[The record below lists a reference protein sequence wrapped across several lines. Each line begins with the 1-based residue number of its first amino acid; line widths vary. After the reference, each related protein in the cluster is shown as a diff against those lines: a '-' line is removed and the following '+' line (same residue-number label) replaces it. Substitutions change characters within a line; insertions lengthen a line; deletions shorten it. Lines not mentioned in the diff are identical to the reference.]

1 MIKKKFRRIAAIC
14 LASAMLIQSSVQG
27 FAAETAGPADVQAQ
41 TAEGQIQAKSEG
53 QTQATEAQTQATEA
67 QTQATEAQ
75 TQATEAQTQSTEAQT
90 QATEALTQAT
100 ESQTQATES
109 QTQATEGQTQ
119 AAGSQAQNA
128 GSQTQATEAQTQAT
142 ESQTQAA
149 SEKSTES
156 QTEGKETERSERVND
171 GEKFSSSQLETALGS
186 AFPYLFAADTVEIPE
201 SLSEDKKI
209 AEGEEGSSIVSGLVP
224 LSVKLA
230 NAVSSSDVEV
240 VNLYA
245 DEKGKLDTAQLDEIT
260 KKQVID
266 VTKKYYVVN
275 IVADHPDQD
284 LDFSG
289 YKMTLSGQPVT
300 YEEETQPGD
309 ILYNFVSLDGDKYQ
323 DYTGTLKL
331 SNGAG
336 LQGTFLAPRASVQI
350 QSDLAGAVYAHDIS
364 VSDSVKELLQ
374 IVFIQ
379 GQPESIAEEAKSGQI
394 ESGAEESESSL
405 TESITEK
412 SDGEQS
418 ESSAVESTGE
428 STGSEISE
436 GADVITADGEEE
448 VLDLAEYLSDED
460 EIEPLDD
467 DGENTG
473 SISLKVIEKGSDA
486 SETPIYIQDAVFVVK
501 DSDGKILKDADGNPM
516 YLITYHGGT
525 EGEDTAAQT
534 IQGFKKG
541 ETYLLSQLSTD
552 EGYEIAEDKEFTI
565 PAGGDSEGSASPEAL
580 PVKVTNRRISEVDT
594 NSISVKADAFCN
606 GVLLTAEE
614 GRKSKYYA
622 ALFSDQTCTARVS
635 AVKEVVFD
643 GNAQKSQ
650 QIVFRGLEAG
660 ARYYLAPTNELG
672 EALQSGTFEAYEVN
686 GENKISVVYT
696 GITFSEMP
704 VTREATD
711 PVYEQK
717 TVELS
722 YLFSPDSTINPY
734 PEGDFSYIANIKLTK
749 NLLDQS
755 GNALIGQ
762 ADDTF
767 YVDLYRDSS
776 RTQKVTQ
783 TPITF
788 AMQDKSTMEAT
799 YELKMTAGKA
809 DFYLSETDQN
819 GKVVGG
825 EKGDSVYTVSYL
837 PNADGKL
844 SIVCGS
850 EFTAQIRNQINA
862 STVSTRLVDAKTG
875 KHISGVTMVIKDQ
888 DGKVVYNNGKALVF
902 QSKDTDYVLE
912 NVLETGKN
920 YYLSQ
925 VAAPSGYAP
934 SADVAFEVARGM
946 VTEVVMQSS
955 AAEKTSYSVTVNKQV
970 YSGKYQVYAQD
981 DTNGTNAANGS
992 YTFHVA
998 LFADANHTQKVSD
1011 VQAITVKGLS
1021 GVTTFENVQAKGS
1034 TGETATY
1041 YVAETDQ
1048 YGEPLTSTG
1057 NHTIKYAKSGKVTM
1071 DIKSKT
1077 TLIQNVYSSLPKGYR
1092 YTAKLT
1098 LTKKVVKSTGAA
1110 EKVTE
1115 TFYAGIFR
1123 ESDYSGTPTI
1133 IKLDLQD
1140 ASSVQ
1145 VSRRILF
1152 KPDGDETTYYIAEV
1166 DENGSILNQ
1175 SEEFGYNVEIDKP
1188 TLKISKGDNASVT
1201 ITNQPKAS
1209 KVTLYL
1215 TKKVYQG
1222 TLQKKVNE
1230 TFYVGLFK
1238 DSNFTTPYTKPI
1250 PMKLEN
1256 KSELTLKLS
1265 LNLGSSSSATIY
1277 VAEVDKDGKVI
1288 KNEQEFGYEIKLVN
1302 STAAFTPEK
1311 REIQTII
1318 LNSVYGSVTAD
1329 DWKQILHEDGNY
1341 LGSDEMISGNG
1352 EASVAAQTGDT
1363 TPIKF
1368 YVILM
1373 AVSVMIL
1380 GVCYRKKRRC
1390 KL

>member
-90 QATEALTQAT
+90 QATETQTQAT
-100 ESQTQATES
+100 EAQTQATES
-109 QTQATEGQTQ
+109 QTQVTESQTQAPEGQTQ
-119 AAGSQAQNA
+119 AA

-266 VTKKYYVVN
+266 VTKKYYIVN
-275 IVADHPDQD
+275 IVADHADQD

-336 LQGTFLAPRASVQI
+336 LQGAFLAPRASVQI
-350 QSDLAGAVYAHDIS
+350 QSGLAGAVYAHDIL
-364 VSDSVKELLQ
+364 VSDTVTELLQ

-379 GQPESIAEEAKSGQI
+379 GQPESITEETKSSETESGAEATESSET
-394 ESGAEESESSL
+394 ESGAEES
-405 TESITEK
+405 K
-412 SDGEQS
+412 SEQI

-428 STGSEISE
+428 STGSEMPE
-436 GADVITADGEEE
+436 DADAITADGEEE
-448 VLDLAEYLSDED
+448 VLDLAEYLSDEE
-460 EIEPLDD
+460 EIEPLDGD
-467 DGENTG
+467 EGNTG
-473 SISLKVIEKGSDA
+473 SISLTVIEEGSD
-486 SETPIYIQDAVFVVK
+486 SGETLTYIQNAVFVVK
-501 DSDGKILKDADGNPM
+501 DFAGNILKDSDGKPM
-516 YLITYHGGT
+516 YLITYNGNT
-525 EGEDTAAQT
+525 QNT
-534 IQGFKKG
+534 ITISGFAIGKK
-541 ETYLLSQLSTD
+541 YILSQISTD
-552 EGYEIAEDKEFTI
+552 EGYEIAEDQAFKI

-594 NSISVKADAFCN
+594 NSISVKADAFSN

-672 EALQSGTFEAYEVN
+672 EALPSGTFEAYEVN

-1071 DIKSKT
+1071 DSKSKT
-1077 TLIQNVYSSLPKGYR
+1077 TLIQNVYSSLPDGYR

-1145 VSRRILF
+1145 VSRRILLPS
-1152 KPDGDETTYYIAEV
+1152 KGETTYYIAEV

-1175 SEEFGYNVEIDKP
+1175 SEEFGYTVEIDKP
-1188 TLKISKGDNASVT
+1188 TLKISKGDDASVT
-1201 ITNQPKAS
+1201 ITNQPRAS

-1288 KNEQEFGYEIKLVN
+1288 KNEQGFGYEIKLVN

-1352 EASVAAQTGDT
+1352 EASVAAQTGDG
-1363 TPIKF
+1363 TPITF

>member
-90 QATEALTQAT
+90 QATEAQTQAT
-100 ESQTQATES
+100 EAQTQATES
-109 QTQATEGQTQ
+109 QTQVTESQTQAPEGQTQ
-119 AAGSQAQNA
+119 AA

-266 VTKKYYVVN
+266 VTKKYYIVN
-275 IVADHPDQD
+275 IVADHADQD

-350 QSDLAGAVYAHDIS
+350 QSDLAGAVYAHDIL
-364 VSDSVKELLQ
+364 VSDTVTELLQ

-379 GQPESIAEEAKSGQI
+379 GQPESITEETKSSETESGAEATESSET
-394 ESGAEESESSL
+394 ESGAEES
-405 TESITEK
+405 K
-412 SDGEQS
+412 SEQI

-428 STGSEISE
+428 STGSEMPE
-436 GADVITADGEEE
+436 DADAITADGEEE

-486 SETPIYIQDAVFVVK
+486 SETPIYIQNAVFVVK

-516 YLITYHGGT
+516 YLITYNGNT
-525 EGEDTAAQT
+525 QNT
-534 IQGFKKG
+534 ITISGFAIGKK
-541 ETYLLSQLSTD
+541 YILSQISTD
-552 EGYEIAEDKEFTI
+552 EGYEIAEDQAFTI
-565 PAGGDSEGSASPEAL
+565 RTAGDSADSVSPVEL
-580 PVKVTNRRISEVDT
+580 NIINERIPEVDT
-594 NSISVKADAFCN
+594 NTISVNADAFCN

-622 ALFSDQTCTARVS
+622 ALFSDPKCLKRVS
-635 AVKEVVFD
+635 AVKEMVFD
-643 GNAQKSQ
+643 GNAQESQ
-650 QIVFRGLEAG
+650 QIVFSGLGAG
-660 ARYYLAPTNELG
+660 ACYYLAPTNEFG
-672 EALQSGTFEAYEVN
+672 EALQSGTFEVYEVN
-686 GENKISVVYT
+686 GEKKNSIVYS
-696 GITFSEMP
+696 GITFPALP
-704 VTREATD
+704 VSREAAGS
-711 PVYEQK
+711 VYEQK

-722 YLFSPDSTINPY
+722 YLFSPDRTVNPY
-734 PEGDFSYIANIKLTK
+734 PEGDFSYTASIKLTK

-762 ADDTF
+762 SDDTF

-819 GKVVGG
+819 GKAVGG

-912 NVLETGKN
+912 NVLETGKS

-955 AAEKTSYSVTVNKQV
+955 AAEKTGYSVTVNKQV
-970 YSGKYQVYAQD
+970 YSGKYQVYARD

-992 YTFHVA
+992 YTFRVA
-998 LFADANHTQKVSD
+998 LFADAGHTQKVSD

-1021 GVTTFENVQAKGS
+1021 GITTFENVQAKGS

-1057 NHTIKYAKSGKVTM
+1057 SHTIKYAQSGKVTM
-1071 DIKSKT
+1071 DSKSKT
-1077 TLIQNVYSSLPKGYR
+1077 TLIQNVYSSLPKGYH

-1115 TFYAGIFR
+1115 TFYAGIFTK
-1123 ESDYSGTPTI
+1123 SDYSDMPTV

-1152 KPDGDETTYYIAEV
+1152 RPDRDGETTYYIAEV

>member
-90 QATEALTQAT
+90 QATETQTQAT
-100 ESQTQATES
+100 EAQTQATES
-109 QTQATEGQTQ
+109 QTQAPEGQTQ
-119 AAGSQAQNA
+119 AA

-266 VTKKYYVVN
+266 VTKKYYIVN
-275 IVADHPDQD
+275 IVADHADQD

-336 LQGTFLAPRASVQI
+336 LQGAFLAPRASVQI
-350 QSDLAGAVYAHDIS
+350 QSDLAGAVYAHDIL
-364 VSDSVKELLQ
+364 VSDTVTELLQ

-379 GQPESIAEEAKSGQI
+379 GQPESITEETKSSETESGVEATESSET
-394 ESGAEESESSL
+394 ESGAEES
-405 TESITEK
+405 K
-412 SDGEQS
+412 SEQI

-428 STGSEISE
+428 STGSELPE
-436 GADVITADGEEE
+436 DVDVITTDGEEE

-467 DGENTG
+467 DGGNTG
-473 SISLKVIEKGSDA
+473 SISLTVIEEGPDEG
-486 SETPIYIQDAVFVVK
+486 ETPPTYIKNAVFVVK
-501 DSDGKILKDADGNPM
+501 DSDGKILKDADGKPIH
-516 YLITYHGGT
+516 LITYHGDT
-525 EGEDTAAQT
+525 EGEGTAAQT

-552 EGYEIAEDKEFTI
+552 DGYEIAKDKEFTI

-622 ALFSDQTCTARVS
+622 ALFSDQTCAARVS

-650 QIVFRGLEAG
+650 QIVFRGLGAG

-672 EALQSGTFEAYEVN
+672 EALPSGTFEAYEVN

-837 PNADGKL
+837 PNADGKI
-844 SIVCGS
+844 SVVCGS
-850 EFTAQIRNQINA
+850 ESTAQIRNQINA
-862 STVSTRLVDAKTG
+862 STVSTGLVDAKTG

-912 NVLETGKN
+912 NVLEAGKK

-925 VAAPSGYAP
+925 VSAPSGYAP

-955 AAEKTSYSVTVNKQV
+955 AAEKTGYSVTVNKQV
-970 YSGKYQVYAQD
+970 YSGKYQVYARD

-992 YTFHVA
+992 YTFRVA
-998 LFADANHTQKVSD
+998 LFADAGHTQKVSD

-1021 GVTTFENVQAKGS
+1021 GITTFENVQAKGS

-1057 NHTIKYAKSGKVTM
+1057 SHTIKYAQSGKVTM
-1071 DIKSKT
+1071 DSKSKT
-1077 TLIQNVYSSLPKGYR
+1077 TLIQNVYSSLPKGYH

-1115 TFYAGIFR
+1115 TFYAGIFTK
-1123 ESDYSGTPTI
+1123 SDYSDMPTV

-1166 DENGSILNQ
+1166 DETGSILNQ
-1175 SEEFGYNVEIDKP
+1175 SEEFGYTVEIDKP

-1201 ITNQPKAS
+1201 ITNHPKAS

-1222 TLQKKVNE
+1222 TLQKKANE

-1238 DSNFTTPYTKPI
+1238 DSNFTNPYTKPI

-1288 KNEQEFGYEIKLVN
+1288 KNEQGFGYEIKLVN

-1352 EASVAAQTGDT
+1352 EASVAAQTGDG
-1363 TPIKF
+1363 TPITF

>member
-1 MIKKKFRRIAAIC
+1 M
-14 LASAMLIQSSVQG
+14 
-27 FAAETAGPADVQAQ
+27 
-41 TAEGQIQAKSEG
+41 
-53 QTQATEAQTQATEA
+53 
-67 QTQATEAQ
+67 
-75 TQATEAQTQSTEAQT
+75 
-90 QATEALTQAT
+90 
-100 ESQTQATES
+100 
-109 QTQATEGQTQ
+109 
-119 AAGSQAQNA
+119 N
-128 GSQTQATEAQTQAT
+128 
-142 ESQTQAA
+142 
-149 SEKSTES
+149 
-156 QTEGKETERSERVND
+156 
-171 GEKFSSSQLETALGS
+171 
-186 AFPYLFAADTVEIPE
+186 
-201 SLSEDKKI
+201 
-209 AEGEEGSSIVSGLVP
+209 
-224 LSVKLA
+224 
-230 NAVSSSDVEV
+230 
-240 VNLYA
+240 
-245 DEKGKLDTAQLDEIT
+245 
-260 KKQVID
+260 
-266 VTKKYYVVN
+266 
-275 IVADHPDQD
+275 
-284 LDFSG
+284 
-289 YKMTLSGQPVT
+289 
-300 YEEETQPGD
+300 
-309 ILYNFVSLDGDKYQ
+309 
-323 DYTGTLKL
+323 
-331 SNGAG
+331 
-336 LQGTFLAPRASVQI
+336 
-350 QSDLAGAVYAHDIS
+350 
-364 VSDSVKELLQ
+364 
-374 IVFIQ
+374 
-379 GQPESIAEEAKSGQI
+379 
-394 ESGAEESESSL
+394 
-405 TESITEK
+405 
-412 SDGEQS
+412 
-418 ESSAVESTGE
+418 
-428 STGSEISE
+428 
-436 GADVITADGEEE
+436 
-448 VLDLAEYLSDED
+448 
-460 EIEPLDD
+460 
-467 DGENTG
+467 
-473 SISLKVIEKGSDA
+473 
-486 SETPIYIQDAVFVVK
+486 
-501 DSDGKILKDADGNPM
+501 
-516 YLITYHGGT
+516 
-525 EGEDTAAQT
+525 
-534 IQGFKKG
+534 
-541 ETYLLSQLSTD
+541 
-552 EGYEIAEDKEFTI
+552 
-565 PAGGDSEGSASPEAL
+565 
-580 PVKVTNRRISEVDT
+580 
-594 NSISVKADAFCN
+594 ADAFCN

-622 ALFSDQTCTARVS
+622 ALFSDPDCKARVS

-643 GNAQKSQ
+643 GNAKESQ
-650 QIVFRGLEAG
+650 QIVFSGLGAG
-660 ARYYLAPTNELG
+660 ACYYLAPTNEFG
-672 EALQSGTFEAYEVN
+672 EALQSGTFEVYEVN
-686 GENKISVVYT
+686 GEKKNSVVYS
-696 GITFSEMP
+696 GITFPALP
-704 VTREATD
+704 VSREAAGS
-711 PVYEQK
+711 VYEQK

-722 YLFSPDSTINPY
+722 YLFSPDNTVNPY
-734 PEGDFSYIANIKLTK
+734 PEGDFSYTASIKLTK

-762 ADDTF
+762 SDDTF

-783 TPITF
+783 IPITF
-788 AMQDKSTMEAT
+788 AMKDKSTMEAT

-912 NVLETGKN
+912 NVLETGKS

-1071 DIKSKT
+1071 DSKSKT
-1077 TLIQNVYSSLPKGYR
+1077 TLIQNVYSSLPDGYR

-1123 ESDYSGTPTI
+1123 KSDYSDAPTI

-1145 VSRRILF
+1145 VSRRILLPS
-1152 KPDGDETTYYIAEV
+1152 KGETTYYIAEV

-1175 SEEFGYNVEIDKP
+1175 SEEFGYTVEIDKP
-1188 TLKISKGDNASVT
+1188 TLKISKGDDASVT

-1256 KSELTLKLS
+1256 KSELTLKLY

-1288 KNEQEFGYEIKLVN
+1288 KNEQGFGYEIKLVN

-1341 LGSDEMISGNG
+1341 LGSDEMVSGNG
-1352 EASVAAQTGDT
+1352 EASVAAQTGDS
-1363 TPIKF
+1363 TPITF

>member
-75 TQATEAQTQSTEAQT
+75 TQATEAQTQ
-90 QATEALTQAT
+90 ATEA
-100 ESQTQATES
+100 
-109 QTQATEGQTQ
+109 
-119 AAGSQAQNA
+119 
-128 GSQTQATEAQTQAT
+128 QTQATEAQTQAT
-142 ESQTQAA
+142 EAQTQSTEAQTQATEAQTQSTEGQTQSTESQTKAA
-149 SEKSTES
+149 SEKSTEA

-171 GEKFSSSQLETALGS
+171 GEKFSSSQLETTLES
-186 AFPYLFAADTVEIPE
+186 AFPYLFAADIVEIPE
-201 SLSEDKKI
+201 SLSTDKKI

-224 LSVKLA
+224 LSLKLA

-245 DEKGKLDTAQLDEIT
+245 DKNGKLDTAQLDEIT

-275 IVADHPDQD
+275 IVADHADQD

-331 SNGAG
+331 SNSAG
-336 LQGTFLAPRASVQI
+336 LQGAFLAPRASVQI
-350 QSDLAGAVYAHDIS
+350 QSDLSGAVYAHDIS
-364 VSDSVKELLQ
+364 VSDSVAELMQ
-374 IVFIQ
+374 IVFIK
-379 GQPESIAEEAKSGQI
+379 GQPESITEESESSQTESSTGESESDQIESITGDSEKNQTENGTEESESGQI
-394 ESGAEESESSL
+394 ESSAEES
-405 TESITEK
+405 TE
-412 SDGEQS
+412 GN
-418 ESSAVESTGE
+418 
-428 STGSEISE
+428 TGSKVSE
-436 GADVITADGEEE
+436 DAEVITADGEEE
-448 VLDLAEYLSDED
+448 VLDLASYLSDED
-460 EIEPLDD
+460 EIEPLDAG
-467 DGENTG
+467 GEETG
-473 SISLKVIEKGSDA
+473 SVILTVIEEGSDEE
-486 SETPIYIQDAVFVVK
+486 SGKPTYIKNAVFVVK

-516 YLITYHGGT
+516 YLIPYNGDTEGGGT
-525 EGEDTAAQT
+525 GKKR
-534 IQGFKKG
+534 IPGFKKG
-541 ETYLLSQLSTD
+541 ETYFLSQISTD
-552 EGYEIAEDKEFTI
+552 EGYEIAADQKFIIGENEDSKSLTVENI
-565 PAGGDSEGSASPEAL
+565 
-580 PVKVTNRRISEVDT
+580 KVPSDT
-594 NSISVKADAFCN
+594 NTISVKADAFCN

-622 ALFSDQTCTARVS
+622 ALFSEQTCTARVS

-643 GNAQKSQ
+643 GNAQESQ
-650 QIVFRGLEAG
+650 QIVFSGLGAG
-660 ARYYLAPTNELG
+660 ARYYLAPTNEFG
-672 EALQSGTFEAYEVN
+672 EALQSGTFEVYEVN
-686 GENKISVVYT
+686 GENKISVVYS
-696 GITFSEMP
+696 GITFPEMP
-704 VTREATD
+704 VSRET
-711 PVYEQK
+711 PNSVFEQK

-722 YLFSPDSTINPY
+722 YLFSPDSTVNPY
-734 PEGDFSYIANIKLTK
+734 PEGDFSYTANIKLTK

-762 ADDTF
+762 SDDIF

-788 AMQDKSTMEAT
+788 SMQDKSTMEVT

-819 GKVVGG
+819 GKAVGG

-837 PNADGKL
+837 PNADGKI

-875 KHISGVTMVIKDQ
+875 KHISGVTMVIKNQ

-912 NVLETGKN
+912 NVLEAGKK

-925 VAAPSGYAP
+925 VSAPAGYAP

-955 AAEKTSYSVTVNKQV
+955 AAEKTGYSVTVNKQV

-992 YTFHVA
+992 YTFRVA
-998 LFADANHTQKVSD
+998 LFADANYTQKVSD

-1057 NHTIKYAKSGKVTM
+1057 SHTIKYAQSGKVTM
-1071 DIKSKT
+1071 DSKSKT
-1077 TLIQNVYSSLPKGYR
+1077 TLIQNVYSSLPDGYR

-1123 ESDYSGTPTI
+1123 KSDYSDAPTI

-1145 VSRRILF
+1145 VSRRILLPS
-1152 KPDGDETTYYIAEV
+1152 KGETTYYIAEV

-1175 SEEFGYNVEIDKP
+1175 SEEFGYTVEIDKP
-1188 TLKISKGDNASVT
+1188 TLKISKGDDASVT

-1238 DSNFTTPYTKPI
+1238 DSNFSTPYTKPI

-1288 KNEQEFGYEIKLVN
+1288 KNEQGFGYEIKLVN

-1341 LGSDEMISGNG
+1341 LGSDEMVSGNG
-1352 EASVAAQTGDT
+1352 EASVAAQTGDG
-1363 TPIKF
+1363 TPITF
-1368 YVILM
+1368 YVVLM
-1373 AVSVMIL
+1373 AVSAMIL
-1380 GVCYRKKRRC
+1380 GVLYRKKRRC